1 MPGRSWKRHLARVG
15 FAGALLLA
23 IGAYFDQL
31 YPVAI
36 AGLAAYAVWQ
46 LANMA
51 RLHRWLDGGEPEPP
65 ESVYPARKRPVRP
78 RLA

>member
-1 MPGRSWKRHLARVG
+1 MYAARVERPDEKRALW
-15 FAGALLLA
+15 AGRLGLLLLA

-51 RLHRWLDGGEPEPP
+51 RLHRWLDGGEPDDALRE
-65 ESVYPARKRPVRP
+65 ESW
-78 RLA
+78 LG